1 MNSIECI
8 IPMFNELT
16 DEQINSINSNSFII
30 HHKKNEILIRQD
42 LPISQLVYIKSGL
55 VKIYKES
62 SAEKIHILKIANEGN
77 FIGIL
82 SVFSGNQYHYSASAL
97 EECDIV
103 YTDIKIIK
111 GIIAANG
118 NYALHLMKLISDNG
132 LMIFEKLISITQKQ
146 IPGRVAESL
155 LYFSQV
161 IYKNDSFYLPFT
173 RQDFADLI
181 GATKETISR
190 TLAEFKNDRLI
201 EIEDKKVTIKSFDLV
216 QILSKVG

>member
-1 MNSIECI
+1 MSSIECI
-8 IPMFNELT
+8 IPVFNELT
-16 DEQINSINSNSFII
+16 DEQINSINTNSYII
-30 HHKKNEILIRQD
+30 HHKKNETLIRQE

-55 VKIYKES
+55 VKIFKES
-62 SAEKIHILKIANEGN
+62 SKKKIHILKIANEGN

-82 SVFSGNQYHYSASAL
+82 SVFSGNQFHYSASSL

-111 GIIAANG
+111 GIIGKNG
-118 NYALHLMKLISDNG
+118 NYALQLMKLISDNG
-132 LMIFEKLISITQKQ
+132 LMIFDKLITITQKQ

-161 IYKNDSFYLPFT
+161 IYKNDSFELPLS

-190 TLAEFKNDRLI
+190 TLTEFKNDRLI
-201 EIEDKKVTIKSFDLV
+201 EIENKKITIKSFDLV